1 MMKKRQRAV
10 LFGGLLSG
18 AGAAPQGPRT
28 APFAQESY
36 PMSLYSFTV
45 TDIDG
50 NAVPL
55 ARYQGRVLLIVNEA
69 NYI

>member
-1 MMKKRQRAV
+1 
-10 LFGGLLSG
+10 
-18 AGAAPQGPRT
+18 
-28 APFAQESY
+28 
-36 PMSLYSFTV
+36 MSLYSFTV